1 MSNSF
6 HLAGIVP
13 AASKP
18 TGINLPWSDC
28 LTPVA
33 PNYFAIEHAVHQ
45 AAWAG
50 CETIW
55 VVCDYEATPL
65 IRKRMGDFTYDP
77 ASIGSKKF
85 SSQPDKWRR
94 LVPIYY
100 VPIRPEE
107 DYKSKCLP
115 WSIIEG
121 AQVANRICGKI
132 SRWTMPQKF
141 FVSFP
146 YGIYQTQLARQH
158 RTTLSSPVSP
168 DLFFTFE
175 GRSALTGDHLPFTFS
190 QEDLGVFVDNFRF
203 YENSIISGEMLE
215 ERKDHFTN
223 QIDLAILYS
232 GNEPKL
238 KNTLELE
245 WFRQIDT
252 WKGYKAY
259 LGDAVSDL
267 IKFPGKIF
275 ISYHEWNPIAEDLE
289 DATENEDNDY
299 DTEA

>member
-13 AASKP
+13 ASSRP

-33 PNYFAIEHAVHQ
+33 PNFFAIEYAVHQ

-77 ASIGSKKF
+77 TSIGSKKF
-85 SSQPDKWRR
+85 SLQPDKWRR

-132 SRWTMPQKF
+132 SRWTMPQSF

-146 YGIYQTQLARQH
+146 YGLYPTQAVRPHRQVI
-158 RTTLSSPVSP
+158 SNPQMP
-168 DLFFTFE
+168 NFYFTSQ
-175 GRSALTGDHLPFTFS
+175 GRSVLTGNHLPFTFK
-190 QEDLGVFVDNFRF
+190 QEDLETFIANFKT

-223 QIDLAILYS
+223 DVDLAILYNR
-232 GNEPKL
+232 NEPII
-238 KNTLELE
+238 NNSLELE
-245 WFRQIDT
+245 WFKQIDT
-252 WKGYKAY
+252 WEGYKTY
-259 LGDAVSDL
+259 LGDPVSNT
-267 IKFPGKIF
+267 IKFPGRIF

-289 DATENEDNDY
+289 DATENENNNH

>member
-13 AASKP
+13 ASSRP

-33 PNYFAIEHAVHQ
+33 PNFFAIEYAVHQ

-77 ASIGSKKF
+77 TSIGSKKF
-85 SSQPDKWRR
+85 SLQPDKWRR

-132 SRWTMPQKF
+132 SRWTMPQSF

-146 YGIYQTQLARQH
+146 YGLYPTQAVRPHRQVI
-158 RTTLSSPVSP
+158 SNPQMP
-168 DLFFTFE
+168 NFYFTSQ
-175 GRSALTGDHLPFTFS
+175 GRSVLTGNHLPFTFK
-190 QEDLGVFVDNFRF
+190 QEDLETFIANFKT

-223 QIDLAILYS
+223 DVDLAILYNR
-232 GNEPKL
+232 NEPII
-238 KNTLELE
+238 NNSLELE
-245 WFRQIDT
+245 WFKQIDT
-252 WKGYKAY
+252 WEGYKAY
-259 LGDAVSDL
+259 LGDPVSNT
-267 IKFPGKIF
+267 IKFPGRIF

-289 DATENEDNDY
+289 DATEENDNH
-299 DTEA
+299 DTQD

>member
-13 AASKP
+13 ASSRP

-33 PNYFAIEHAVHQ
+33 PNFFAIEYAVHQ

-77 ASIGSKKF
+77 TSIGSKKF
-85 SSQPDKWRR
+85 SLQPDKWRR

-115 WSIIEG
+115 LSIIEG

-132 SRWTMPQKF
+132 SRWTMPQSF

-146 YGIYQTQLARQH
+146 YGIYPTQAVRPHRQVI
-158 RTTLSSPVSP
+158 SNPQMP
-168 DLFFTFE
+168 NFYFTSQ
-175 GRSALTGDHLPFTFS
+175 GRSVLTGNHLPFTFK
-190 QEDLGVFVDNFRF
+190 QEDLETFIANFKT

-223 QIDLAILYS
+223 DVDLAILYNR
-232 GNEPKL
+232 NEPII
-238 KNTLELE
+238 NNSLELE
-245 WFRQIDT
+245 WFKQIDT
-252 WKGYKAY
+252 WEGYKAY
-259 LGDAVSDL
+259 LGDPVSNT
-267 IKFPGKIF
+267 IKFPGRIF

-289 DATENEDNDY
+289 DATEENNNH

>member
-13 AASKP
+13 ASSRP

-33 PNYFAIEHAVHQ
+33 PNFFAIEYAVHQ

-77 ASIGSKKF
+77 TSIGSKKF
-85 SSQPDKWRR
+85 SLQPDKWRR

-132 SRWTMPQKF
+132 SRWTMPQSF

-146 YGIYQTQLARQH
+146 YGLYPTQAVRPHRQVI
-158 RTTLSSPVSP
+158 SNPQMP
-168 DLFFTFE
+168 NFYFTSQ
-175 GRSALTGDHLPFTFS
+175 GRSVLTGNHLPFTFK
-190 QEDLGVFVDNFRF
+190 QEDLETFIANFKT

-223 QIDLAILYS
+223 DVDLAILYNR
-232 GNEPKL
+232 NEPII
-238 KNTLELE
+238 NNSLELE
-245 WFRQIDT
+245 WFKQIDT
-252 WKGYKAY
+252 WEGYKAY
-259 LGDAVSDL
+259 LGDPVSNT
-267 IKFPGKIF
+267 IKFPGRIF

-289 DATENEDNDY
+289 DATEEDDNH
-299 DTEA
+299 DTQD

>member
-13 AASKP
+13 ASSRP

-33 PNYFAIEHAVHQ
+33 PNFFAIEYAVHQ

-77 ASIGSKKF
+77 TSIGSKKF
-85 SSQPDKWRR
+85 SLQPDKWRR

-132 SRWTMPQKF
+132 SRWTMPQSF

-146 YGIYQTQLARQH
+146 YGIYPTQAVRPHRQVI
-158 RTTLSSPVSP
+158 SNPQMP
-168 DLFFTFE
+168 NFYFTSQ
-175 GRSALTGDHLPFTFS
+175 GRSVLTGNHLPFTFK
-190 QEDLGVFVDNFRF
+190 QEDLETFIANFKT

-223 QIDLAILYS
+223 EVDLAILYNR
-232 GNEPKL
+232 NEPII
-238 KNTLELE
+238 NNSLELQ
-245 WFRQIDT
+245 WFKQIDT
-252 WKGYKAY
+252 WEGYKAY
-259 LGDAVSDL
+259 LGDPVSNT
-267 IKFPGKIF
+267 IKFPGRIF

-289 DATENEDNDY
+289 DATEENDNH
-299 DTEA
+299 DTQD

>member
-13 AASKP
+13 ASSRP

-33 PNYFAIEHAVHQ
+33 PNFFAIEYAVHQ

-77 ASIGSKKF
+77 TSIGSKKF
-85 SSQPDKWRR
+85 SLQPDKWRR

-132 SRWTMPQKF
+132 SRWTMPQSF

-146 YGIYQTQLARQH
+146 YGLYPTQAVRPHRQVI
-158 RTTLSSPVSP
+158 SNPQMP
-168 DLFFTFE
+168 NFYFTSQ
-175 GRSALTGDHLPFTFS
+175 GRSVLTGNHLPFTFK
-190 QEDLGVFVDNFRF
+190 QEDLETFIANFKT

-223 QIDLAILYS
+223 EVDLAILYNR
-232 GNEPKL
+232 NEPII
-238 KNTLELE
+238 NNSLELE
-245 WFRQIDT
+245 WFKQIDT
-252 WKGYKAY
+252 WEGYKAY
-259 LGDAVSDL
+259 LGDPVSNT
-267 IKFPGKIF
+267 IKFPGRIF

-289 DATENEDNDY
+289 DATEEDDNH
-299 DTEA
+299 DTQD

>member
-13 AASKP
+13 ASSRP

-33 PNYFAIEHAVHQ
+33 PNFFAIEYAVHQ

-77 ASIGSKKF
+77 TSIGSKKF
-85 SSQPDKWRR
+85 SLQPDKWRR

-132 SRWTMPQKF
+132 SRWTMPQSF

-146 YGIYQTQLARQH
+146 YGIYPTQAVRPHRQVI
-158 RTTLSSPVSP
+158 SNPQMP
-168 DLFFTFE
+168 NFYFTSQ
-175 GRSALTGDHLPFTFS
+175 GRSVLTGNHLPFTFK
-190 QEDLGVFVDNFRF
+190 QEDLETFIANFKT

-223 QIDLAILYS
+223 DVDLAILYNR
-232 GNEPKL
+232 NEPII
-238 KNTLELE
+238 NNSLELE
-245 WFRQIDT
+245 WFKQIDT
-252 WKGYKAY
+252 WEGYKAY
-259 LGDAVSDL
+259 LGDPVSNT
-267 IKFPGKIF
+267 IKFPGRIF

-289 DATENEDNDY
+289 DATEENENH

>member
-13 AASKP
+13 ASSRP

-33 PNYFAIEHAVHQ
+33 PNFFAIEYAVHQ

-77 ASIGSKKF
+77 TSIGSKKF
-85 SSQPDKWRR
+85 SLQPDKWRR

-132 SRWTMPQKF
+132 SRWTMPQSF

-146 YGIYQTQLARQH
+146 YGLYPTQAVRPHRQVI
-158 RTTLSSPVSP
+158 SNPQMP
-168 DLFFTFE
+168 NFYFTSQ
-175 GRSALTGDHLPFTFS
+175 GRSVLTGNHLPFTFK
-190 QEDLGVFVDNFRF
+190 QEDLETFIANFKT

-223 QIDLAILYS
+223 DVDLAILYNR
-232 GNEPKL
+232 NEPII
-238 KNTLELE
+238 NNSLELE
-245 WFRQIDT
+245 WFKQIDT
-252 WKGYKAY
+252 WEGYKAY
-259 LGDAVSDL
+259 LGDPVSNT
-267 IKFPGKIF
+267 IKFPGRIF

-289 DATENEDNDY
+289 DATEENENH

>member
-13 AASKP
+13 ASSRP

-33 PNYFAIEHAVHQ
+33 PNFFAIEYAVHQ

-77 ASIGSKKF
+77 TSIGSKKF
-85 SSQPDKWRR
+85 SLQPDKWRR

-115 WSIIEG
+115 WSIIDG

-132 SRWTMPQKF
+132 SRWTMPQSF

-146 YGIYQTQLARQH
+146 YGIYPTQAVRPHRQVI
-158 RTTLSSPVSP
+158 SNPQMP
-168 DLFFTFE
+168 NFYFTSQ
-175 GRSALTGDHLPFTFS
+175 GRSVLTGNHLPFTFK
-190 QEDLGVFVDNFRF
+190 QEDLETFIANFKT
-203 YENSIISGEMLE
+203 YENSIIGGEMLE

-223 QIDLAILYS
+223 DVDLAILYNR
-232 GNEPKL
+232 NEPII
-238 KNTLELE
+238 NNSLELE
-245 WFRQIDT
+245 WFKQIDT
-252 WKGYKAY
+252 WEGYKAY
-259 LGDAVSDL
+259 LGDPVSNT
-267 IKFPGKIF
+267 IKFPGRIF

-289 DATENEDNDY
+289 DATEENENH

>member
-13 AASKP
+13 ASSRP

-33 PNYFAIEHAVHQ
+33 PNFFAIEYAVHQ

-77 ASIGSKKF
+77 TSIGSKKF
-85 SSQPDKWRR
+85 SLQPDKWRR

-132 SRWTMPQKF
+132 SRWTMPQSF

-146 YGIYQTQLARQH
+146 YGLYPTQAVRPHRQVI
-158 RTTLSSPVSP
+158 SNPQMP
-168 DLFFTFE
+168 NFYFTSQ
-175 GRSALTGDHLPFTFS
+175 GRSVLTGNHLPFTFK
-190 QEDLGVFVDNFRF
+190 QEDLETFIANFKT

-223 QIDLAILYS
+223 EVDLAILYNR
-232 GNEPKL
+232 NEPII
-238 KNTLELE
+238 NNSLELE
-245 WFRQIDT
+245 WFKQIDT
-252 WKGYKAY
+252 WEGYKAY
-259 LGDAVSDL
+259 LGDPVSNT
-267 IKFPGKIF
+267 IKFPGRIF

-289 DATENEDNDY
+289 DATEEDDNH
-299 DTEA
+299 DT

>member
-13 AASKP
+13 ASSRP

-33 PNYFAIEHAVHQ
+33 PNFFAIEYAVHQ

-77 ASIGSKKF
+77 TSIGSKKF
-85 SSQPDKWRR
+85 SLQPDKWRR

-132 SRWTMPQKF
+132 SRWTMPQSF

-146 YGIYQTQLARQH
+146 YGLYPTQAVRPHRQVI
-158 RTTLSSPVSP
+158 SNPQMP
-168 DLFFTFE
+168 NFYFTSQ
-175 GRSALTGDHLPFTFS
+175 GRSVLTGNHLPFTFK
-190 QEDLGVFVDNFRF
+190 QEDLETFIANFKT

-223 QIDLAILYS
+223 EVDLAILYNR
-232 GNEPKL
+232 NEPII
-238 KNTLELE
+238 NNSLELQ
-245 WFRQIDT
+245 WFKQIDT
-252 WKGYKAY
+252 WEGYKAY
-259 LGDAVSDL
+259 LGDPVSNT
-267 IKFPGKIF
+267 IKFPGRIF

-289 DATENEDNDY
+289 DATEENDNH
-299 DTEA
+299 DTQD